1 MSKQIAIIKD
11 VLRNVPHAVVIKSE
25 DSITCKSL
33 TVFGQSIIDSCF
45 LNGTIDDE
53 KIPTGFSST
62 GFHSITPAIEQIIGS
77 SFDGG
82 QKSTIQAEINP
93 PHKLGKSHRFL
104 GRKSVSKT
112 KLMNTQSVIDS
123 KITKFRNKRTR
134 FAAIDFKA
142 SMFRKSIN
150 NKIIM
155 SEIRSKSLSFNPISN
170 TVVGKKSSPGAAVV
184 AEKLTSEYGH
194 GTIRRAMK
202 HKTLSKSSVSPRRLS
217 RKTEILIAISRE
229 DDNENK
235 SSSRFLI
242 AGGI

>member
-11 VLRNVPHAVVIKSE
+11 VFRNVPHAVVIKSE
-25 DSITCKSL
+25 DSVTCKSL

-62 GFHSITPAIEQIIGS
+62 GFHNITPAIEQIIGS

-82 QKSTIQAEINP
+82 QKSAIAEEINP
-93 PHKLGKSHRFL
+93 PQKLGKSHRFL
-104 GRKSVSKT
+104 GRKSISKP
-112 KLMNTQSVIDS
+112 KFINTQSIIDS
-123 KITKFRNKRTR
+123 KITKFRTRQTR

-150 NKIIM
+150 NKIIV
-155 SEIRSKSLSFNPISN
+155 SEIKNRSLSFNPVSN

-184 AEKLTSEYGH
+184 AEKLASEYGY

-202 HKTLSKSSVSPRRLS
+202 RKTLSKSFAGPRRLS

-229 DDNENK
+229 ENNENK

>member
-11 VLRNVPHAVVIKSE
+11 VFRNVPHAVVIKSE
-25 DSITCKSL
+25 DSVTCKSL

-53 KIPTGFSST
+53 KIPTGFSS
-62 GFHSITPAIEQIIGS
+62 
-77 SFDGG
+77 FDGG
-82 QKSTIQAEINP
+82 QKSAIAEEINP
-93 PHKLGKSHRFL
+93 PQKLGKSHRFL
-104 GRKSVSKT
+104 GRKSISKP
-112 KLMNTQSVIDS
+112 KFINTQSIIDS
-123 KITKFRNKRTR
+123 KITKFRTRQTR

-150 NKIIM
+150 NKIIV
-155 SEIRSKSLSFNPISN
+155 SEIKNRSLSFNPVSN

-184 AEKLTSEYGH
+184 AEKLASEYGY

-202 HKTLSKSSVSPRRLS
+202 RKTLSKSFAGPRRLS

-229 DDNENK
+229 ENNENK